1 MAAGGGRADRTM
13 FALAARCASCQRTL
27 ETRDM
32 VEETGR
38 VDARGGRVHICLE
51 CFNVDG
57 GAAVHARHDARRRRE
72 RRGGGAEGAA

>member
-13 FALAARCASCQRTL
+13 FALAARCPICQRTF

-38 VDARGGRVHICLE
+38 VNRAGRQLYVCIECHNSGRRMAARGSSE
-51 CFNVDG
+51 DG
-57 GAAVHARHDARRRRE
+57 AP
-72 RRGGGAEGAA
+72 